1 MMASSLLVCAVRV
14 NLARGTPRRHGTH
27 QAVPHTLV
35 RRHGAKEVHR
45 DVREKLLP
53 WSERRLGRD
62 ITIGPAPLNIL
73 CGRSCSC
80 SHLPRCCGFF
90 LWSGR
95 WGNSCVAR
103 VRFWMSRVD
112 VENFEAFLVLS
123 PPSLVRLPVGFRE
136 PRDRPTGHHVHGLHS
151 PPPGHGMSTPAAN
164 PQGSSRLRAVEIL
177 RSTLEGDSWSL
188 GAWP

>member
-1 MMASSLLVCAVRV
+1 
-14 NLARGTPRRHGTH
+14 
-27 QAVPHTLV
+27 
-35 RRHGAKEVHR
+35 
-45 DVREKLLP
+45 
-53 WSERRLGRD
+53 
-62 ITIGPAPLNIL
+62 
-73 CGRSCSC
+73 
-80 SHLPRCCGFF
+80 
-90 LWSGR
+90 
-95 WGNSCVAR
+95 

-151 PPPGHGMSTPAAN
+151 PPPRHSMSTPAAN

-188 GAWP
+188 GALP